1 MIFWYDNKEQFS
13 RTNAVGWNSTSKKK
27 FSTKF
32 FKLENCLTNSHSY
45 IIYIIREGFVVKYRS
60 MIESSLHQ
68 KGDSLMLNI
77 MIKSNVN
84 MEKVNKC
91 LKKIGLENF

>member
-1 MIFWYDNKEQFS
+1 MFWYDNKKQSS

-27 FSTKF
+27 LFIKF

-60 MIESSLHQ
+60 MIESSLH
-68 KGDSLMLNI
+68 
-77 MIKSNVN
+77 
-84 MEKVNKC
+84 
-91 LKKIGLENF
+91 